1 MVKCVFSAVEPSLS
15 GVTNLL
21 SNDEVDIGDVVD
33 KLENIVNYLIESGQT
48 ASANFTEVSTDIC
61 KHTYMYG

>member
-1 MVKCVFSAVEPSLS
+1 MVKCAFSAVEPSLS

-21 SNDEVDIGDVVD
+21 NNDTVDIGDVVD
-33 KLENIVNYLIESGQT
+33 RLEDIVNVLIESGQT
-48 ASANFTEVSTDIC
+48 ASVNFTEVSTDIC